1 MSNFEALLLKLR
13 GCFFEAFST
22 NFVKFLLHAAAPFPF
37 AASFALLLFGADKLV
52 ASASSIAG
60 KLGVSPLSL
69 A

>member
-1 MSNFEALLLKLR
+1 M
-13 GCFFEAFST
+13 
-22 NFVKFLLHAAAPFPF
+22 KFLLHAAAPFPF